1 MTAFEP
7 SHEAHRHKEVF
18 RHVHAVWP
26 TDARNPV
33 TNRLHGETLVD
44 EIAASRAA
52 PRTTPDRLITASTA
66 RSK

>member
-1 MTAFEP
+1 MRSP
-7 SHEAHRHKEVF
+7 SANGLTVNRLTVD
-18 RHVHAVWP
+18 WP

-33 TNRLHGETLVD
+33 TNRLHGETLVH
-44 EIAASRAA
+44 EIAVSRAA